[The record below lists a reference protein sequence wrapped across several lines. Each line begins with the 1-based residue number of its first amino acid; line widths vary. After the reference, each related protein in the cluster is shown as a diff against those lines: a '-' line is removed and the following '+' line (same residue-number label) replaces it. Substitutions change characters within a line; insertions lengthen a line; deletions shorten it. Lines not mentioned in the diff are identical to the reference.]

1 MLFKEH
7 NIVLLRTYLSR
18 GKTVGTMDNNTYF
31 HKFKKNISG
40 IELPL
45 RFTFPFCYE
54 PHPLAVTAAKEL
66 QCYIETQNEW
76 NHNFGLD
83 EKLNGLAIGKM
94 FGVLVVRNQDNE
106 LGYLAAV
113 SGKLAG
119 SNKHGYFVPPIF
131 DMLEENSFFL
141 NEEVHLNALNRK
153 IENLEKSEELAST
166 KRNLELLKGSWDK
179 SLDELKTKL
188 RVQKKE
194 RKETRT
200 RLRASLSDEAYEL
213 LMEDMRSQSL
223 KDKQELQR
231 FQYEMHLALETESSQ
246 LQQMLSIITALK
258 EERKTRSGNLQKQL
272 FEQYNFRNAKGESK
286 NVVEVFHDFDKSTPP
301 AGSGECAAPKL
312 LQYAYENKLT
322 PISLA
327 EFWWGCSPASEIRRH
342 QNYYPACRKKCEPIL
357 GYMLEGLAVDPNPMQ
372 QETTLDVELP
382 QIYEDEDIIVINKP
396 AEFLS
401 VPGIYV
407 KDSVY
412 NRILQRY
419 PDAGPIIIHRLD
431 MSTSGLLIVAKN
443 KESHKFIQDQFIQH
457 TIKKTYIAL
466 LDGIVEAESGLVDL
480 PLRVDLDD
488 RPRQVVCYIYGKPAQ
503 TKWERIAIENE
514 KTRVRFYPLTG
525 RTHQLRM
532 HAVHPNGLNTPIVG
546 DDLYGKK
553 ADRLHLH
560 AASITF
566 IHPSSKEEMTFE
578 IEADF

>member
-1 MLFKEH
+1 
-7 NIVLLRTYLSR
+7 
-18 GKTVGTMDNNTYF
+18 MDNNTYF
-31 HKFKKNISG
+31 HKFKQDISA
-40 IELPL
+40 IELPT

-66 QCYIETQNEW
+66 QYYIETQEDW
-76 NHNFGLD
+76 THNFGLD
-83 EKLNGLAIGKM
+83 SAMEGLAIGKM
-94 FGVLVVRNQDNE
+94 FGVLVVRNQHNE

-119 SNKHGYFVPPIF
+119 SNKHHYFVPPIF

-153 IENLEKSEELAST
+153 IERLENSEELADT
-166 KRNLELLKGSWDK
+166 QRNLDRLKNEWDK
-179 SLDELKTKL
+179 SLDELKSKL
-188 RVQKKE
+188 RIQKKE

-200 RLRASLSDEAYEL
+200 KLKVSLSDAEYEL

-223 KDKQELQR
+223 KDKQQLQR
-231 FQYEMHLALETESSQ
+231 FQYDMHLALETESNH
-246 LQQMLSIITALK
+246 LQQLLSTITALK

-272 FEQYNFRNAKGESK
+272 FEQYNFRNAKGQRK
-286 NVVEVFHDFDKSTPP
+286 NVVDIFHEFDTITPP

-312 LQYAYENKLT
+312 LQYAYENQLT
-322 PISLA
+322 PLALA

-342 QNYYPACRKKCEPIL
+342 KNYYPACRKKCEPIL
-357 GYMLEGLAVDPNPMQ
+357 GYMLQGLVVDPNPMQ
-372 QETTLDVELP
+372 QETTLDIALP
-382 QIYEDEDIIVINKP
+382 QIYEDEDIIIINKP

-419 PDAGPIIIHRLD
+419 PKAGPIIIHRLD
-431 MSTSGLLIVAKN
+431 MSTSGLLVVAKN
-443 KESHKFIQDQFIQH
+443 KEAHKFIQDQFIQH

-466 LDGIVEAESGLVDL
+466 LDGIIEAPSGLIDL

-488 RPRQVVCYIYGKPAQ
+488 RPRQMVCYTYGKPAQ
-503 TKWERIAIENE
+503 TKWEKIAIENNQ
-514 KTRVRFYPLTG
+514 TRIRFYPLTG

-553 ADRLHLH
+553 ANRLHLH

-566 IHPSSKEEMTFE
+566 IHPRFKKEMTFE
-578 IEADF
+578 IEPDF

>member
-1 MLFKEH
+1 
-7 NIVLLRTYLSR
+7 
-18 GKTVGTMDNNTYF
+18 MDNNTYF
-31 HKFKKNISG
+31 HKFKQDISA
-40 IELPL
+40 IELPT

-66 QCYIETQNEW
+66 QYYIETQEDW
-76 NHNFGLD
+76 THNFGLD
-83 EKLNGLAIGKM
+83 SAMEGLAIGKM
-94 FGVLVVRNQDNE
+94 FGVLVVRNQHNE

-119 SNKHGYFVPPIF
+119 SNKHRYFVPPIF

-153 IENLEKSEELAST
+153 IERLENSEELADT
-166 KRNLELLKGSWDK
+166 QRNLDRLKNEWDK
-179 SLDELKTKL
+179 SLDELKSKL
-188 RVQKKE
+188 RIQKKE

-200 RLRASLSDEAYEL
+200 KLKVSLSDAEYEL

-223 KDKQELQR
+223 KDKQQLQR
-231 FQYEMHLALETESSQ
+231 FQYDMHLALETESNH
-246 LQQMLSIITALK
+246 LQQLLSTITALK

-272 FEQYNFRNAKGESK
+272 FEQYNFRNAKGQRK
-286 NVVEVFHDFDKSTPP
+286 NVVDIFHEFDTITPP

-312 LQYAYENKLT
+312 LQYAYENQLT
-322 PISLA
+322 PLALA

-342 QNYYPACRKKCEPIL
+342 KNYYPACRKKCEPIL
-357 GYMLEGLAVDPNPMQ
+357 GYMLQGLVVDPNPMQ
-372 QETTLDVELP
+372 QETTLDIALP
-382 QIYEDEDIIVINKP
+382 QIYEDEDIIIINKP

-419 PDAGPIIIHRLD
+419 PKAGPIIIHRLD
-431 MSTSGLLIVAKN
+431 MSTSGLLVVAKN
-443 KESHKFIQDQFIQH
+443 KEAHKFIQDQFIQH
-457 TIKKTYIAL
+457 TIIKTYIAL
-466 LDGIVEAESGLVDL
+466 LDGIIEAPSGLIDL

-488 RPRQVVCYIYGKPAQ
+488 RPRQMVCSTYGKPAQ
-503 TKWERIAIENE
+503 TKWEKIAIENNQ
-514 KTRVRFYPLTG
+514 TRIRFYPLTG

-553 ADRLHLH
+553 ANRLHLH

-566 IHPSSKEEMTFE
+566 IHPRFKKEMTFE
-578 IEADF
+578 IEPDF

>member
-1 MLFKEH
+1 
-7 NIVLLRTYLSR
+7 
-18 GKTVGTMDNNTYF
+18 
-31 HKFKKNISG
+31 
-40 IELPL
+40 
-45 RFTFPFCYE
+45 
-54 PHPLAVTAAKEL
+54 
-66 QCYIETQNEW
+66 
-76 NHNFGLD
+76 
-83 EKLNGLAIGKM
+83 M
-94 FGVLVVRNQDNE
+94 FGVLVVRNQHNE

-119 SNKHGYFVPPIF
+119 SNKHRYFVPPIF

-153 IENLEKSEELAST
+153 IERLENSEELADT
-166 KRNLELLKGSWDK
+166 QRNLDRLKNEWDK
-179 SLDELKTKL
+179 SLDELKSKL
-188 RVQKKE
+188 RIQKKE

-200 RLRASLSDEAYEL
+200 KLKVSLSDAEYEL

-223 KDKQELQR
+223 KDKQQLQR
-231 FQYEMHLALETESSQ
+231 FQYDMHLALETESNH
-246 LQQMLSIITALK
+246 LQQLLSTITALK

-272 FEQYNFRNAKGESK
+272 FEQYNFRNAKGQRK
-286 NVVEVFHDFDKSTPP
+286 NVVDIFHEFDTITPP

-312 LQYAYENKLT
+312 LQYAYENQLT
-322 PISLA
+322 PLALA

-342 QNYYPACRKKCEPIL
+342 KNYYPACRKKCEPIL
-357 GYMLEGLAVDPNPMQ
+357 GYMLQGLVVDPNPMQ
-372 QETTLDVELP
+372 QETTLDIALP
-382 QIYEDEDIIVINKP
+382 QIYEDEDIIIINKP

-419 PDAGPIIIHRLD
+419 PKAGPIIIHRLD
-431 MSTSGLLIVAKN
+431 MSTSGLLVVAKN
-443 KESHKFIQDQFIQH
+443 KEAHKFIQDQFIQH

-466 LDGIVEAESGLVDL
+466 LDGIIEAPSGLIDL

-488 RPRQVVCYIYGKPAQ
+488 RPRQMVCYTYGKPAQ
-503 TKWERIAIENE
+503 TKWEKIAIENNQ
-514 KTRVRFYPLTG
+514 TRVRFYPLTG

-553 ADRLHLH
+553 ANRLHLH

-566 IHPSSKEEMTFE
+566 IHPRFKKEMTFE
-578 IEADF
+578 IEPDF

>member
-1 MLFKEH
+1 
-7 NIVLLRTYLSR
+7 
-18 GKTVGTMDNNTYF
+18 MDNNTYF
-31 HKFKKNISG
+31 HKFKQDISA
-40 IELPL
+40 IELPT

-66 QCYIETQNEW
+66 QYYIETQEDW
-76 NHNFGLD
+76 THNFGLD
-83 EKLNGLAIGKM
+83 SAMEGLAIGKM
-94 FGVLVVRNQDNE
+94 FGVLVVRNQHNE

-119 SNKHGYFVPPIF
+119 SNKHRYFVPPIF

-153 IENLEKSEELAST
+153 IERLENSEELADT
-166 KRNLELLKGSWDK
+166 QRNLDRLKNEWDK
-179 SLDELKTKL
+179 SLDELKSKL
-188 RVQKKE
+188 RIQKKE

-200 RLRASLSDEAYEL
+200 KLKVSLSDAEYEL

-223 KDKQELQR
+223 KDKQQLQR
-231 FQYEMHLALETESSQ
+231 FQYDMHLALETESNH
-246 LQQMLSIITALK
+246 LQQLLSTITALK

-272 FEQYNFRNAKGESK
+272 FEQYNFRNAKGQRK
-286 NVVEVFHDFDKSTPP
+286 NVVDIFHEFDTITPP

-312 LQYAYENKLT
+312 LQYAYENQLT
-322 PISLA
+322 PLALA

-342 QNYYPACRKKCEPIL
+342 KNYYPACRKKCEPIL
-357 GYMLEGLAVDPNPMQ
+357 GYMLQGLVVDPNPMQ
-372 QETTLDVELP
+372 QETTLDIALP
-382 QIYEDEDIIVINKP
+382 QIYEDEDIIIINKP

-419 PDAGPIIIHRLD
+419 PKAGPIIIHRLD
-431 MSTSGLLIVAKN
+431 MSTSGLLVVAKN
-443 KESHKFIQDQFIQH
+443 KEAHKFIQDQFIQH

-466 LDGIVEAESGLVDL
+466 LDGIIEAPSGLIVL

-488 RPRQVVCYIYGKPAQ
+488 RPRQMVCYTYGKPAQ
-503 TKWERIAIENE
+503 TKWEKIAIENNQ
-514 KTRVRFYPLTG
+514 TRVRFYPLTG

-553 ADRLHLH
+553 ANRLHLH

-566 IHPSSKEEMTFE
+566 IHPRFKKEMTFE
-578 IEADF
+578 IEPDF

>member
-1 MLFKEH
+1 
-7 NIVLLRTYLSR
+7 
-18 GKTVGTMDNNTYF
+18 MDNNTYF
-31 HKFKKNISG
+31 HQFKQDISA
-40 IELPL
+40 IELPK

-54 PHPLAVTAAKEL
+54 PHPLAVTAAQEL
-66 QCYIETQNEW
+66 QHYIETQSDW
-76 NHNFGLD
+76 THNFGLD
-83 EKLNGLAIGKM
+83 AAVEGLAIGKM
-94 FGVLVVRNQDNE
+94 FGVLVVKNQHNE

-119 SNKHGYFVPPIF
+119 SNKHRHFVPPIF

-153 IENLEKSEELAST
+153 IENLETSEELANAQ
-166 KRNLELLKGSWDK
+166 RNLGLLKNGWDK
-179 SLDELKTKL
+179 SLDELKSKL
-188 RVQKKE
+188 RIQKKE

-200 RLRASLSDEAYEL
+200 KLKVSLSDAEYEL

-223 KDKQELQR
+223 KDKQQLQR
-231 FQYEMHLALETESSQ
+231 FQYEMHLALETESNHLNQ
-246 LQQMLSIITALK
+246 LISTITALK
-258 EERKTRSGNLQKQL
+258 EERKMRSGNLQKQL
-272 FEQYNFRNAKGESK
+272 FEQYNFRNAKGQHK
-286 NVVEVFHDFDKSTPP
+286 NVVGIFDEFDRTTPP

-312 LQYAYENKLT
+312 LQYAYENQLT
-322 PISLA
+322 PLALA

-342 QNYYPACRKKCEPIL
+342 KNYYPACRKKCEPIL
-357 GYMLEGLAVDPNPMQ
+357 GYMLEGLVVDPNPMQ
-372 QETTLDVELP
+372 QETTLDIALP
-382 QIYEDEDIIVINKP
+382 QIYEDEDIIIINKP

-419 PDAGPIIIHRLD
+419 PNAGPIIIHRLD
-431 MSTSGLLIVAKN
+431 MSTSGLLVVAKN
-443 KESHKFIQDQFIQH
+443 KEAHKFIQDQFIQH

-466 LDGIVEAESGLVDL
+466 LDGIIEAASGLIDL

-488 RPRQVVCYIYGKPAQ
+488 RPRQMVCYTYGKPAQ
-503 TKWERIAIENE
+503 TKWEKIAIANNQ
-514 KTRVRFYPLTG
+514 TRVRFYPLTG

-546 DDLYGKK
+546 DDLYGRK
-553 ADRLHLH
+553 ANRLHLH

-566 IHPSSKEEMTFE
+566 IHPRSKQEMTFE
-578 IEADF
+578 IEPDF

>member
-1 MLFKEH
+1 
-7 NIVLLRTYLSR
+7 
-18 GKTVGTMDNNTYF
+18 MDNNTYF
-31 HKFKKNISG
+31 HQFKQDISA
-40 IELPL
+40 IELPT

-54 PHPLAVTAAKEL
+54 PHPLAVTAAQEL
-66 QCYIETQNEW
+66 QYYIETQDDW
-76 NHNFGLD
+76 THNFGLD
-83 EKLNGLAIGKM
+83 AAVERLAIGKM
-94 FGVLVVRNQDNE
+94 FGVLVVKNQHNE

-119 SNKHGYFVPPIF
+119 SNKHRHFVPPIF

-153 IENLEKSEELAST
+153 IENLETSEELANAQ
-166 KRNLELLKGSWDK
+166 RNLDLLKNGWDK
-179 SLDELKTKL
+179 SLDELKSKL
-188 RVQKKE
+188 RIQKKE

-200 RLRASLSDEAYEL
+200 KLKVSLSDAEYEL

-223 KDKQELQR
+223 KDKQQLQR
-231 FQYEMHLALETESSQ
+231 FQYEMHLALETESNHLHQ
-246 LQQMLSIITALK
+246 LLSTITALK
-258 EERKTRSGNLQKQL
+258 EERKMRSGNLQKQL
-272 FEQYNFRNAKGESK
+272 FEQYNFRNAKGQHK
-286 NVVEVFHDFDKSTPP
+286 NVVGIFDEFDRTTPP

-312 LQYAYENKLT
+312 LQYAYENQLT
-322 PISLA
+322 PLALA

-342 QNYYPACRKKCEPIL
+342 KNYYPACRKKCEPIL
-357 GYMLEGLAVDPNPMQ
+357 GYMLEGLVVDPNPMQ
-372 QETTLDVELP
+372 QETTLDIALP
-382 QIYEDEDIIVINKP
+382 QIYEDEDIIIINKP

-419 PDAGPIIIHRLD
+419 PKAGPIIIHRLD
-431 MSTSGLLIVAKN
+431 MSTSGLLVVAKN
-443 KESHKFIQDQFIQH
+443 KEAHKFIQDQFIQH

-466 LDGIVEAESGLVDL
+466 LDGIIEASSGLIDL

-488 RPRQVVCYIYGKPAQ
+488 RPRQMVCYTYGKPAQ
-503 TKWERIAIENE
+503 TKWEKIAIANNQ
-514 KTRVRFYPLTG
+514 TRVRFYPLTG

-546 DDLYGKK
+546 DDLYGRK
-553 ADRLHLH
+553 ANRLHLH

-566 IHPSSKEEMTFE
+566 IHPRSKQEMTFE
-578 IEADF
+578 IEPDF

>member
-1 MLFKEH
+1 
-7 NIVLLRTYLSR
+7 
-18 GKTVGTMDNNTYF
+18 MDNNTYF
-31 HKFKKNISG
+31 HQFKQDISA
-40 IELPL
+40 IELPT

-54 PHPLAVTAAKEL
+54 PHPLAVTAAQEL
-66 QCYIETQNEW
+66 QYYIETQDDW
-76 NHNFGLD
+76 THNFGL
-83 EKLNGLAIGKM
+83 EAAVEGLAIGKM
-94 FGVLVVRNQDNE
+94 FGVLVVKNQHNE

-119 SNKHGYFVPPIF
+119 SNKHRHFVPPIF

-153 IENLEKSEELAST
+153 IENLETGEELANAQ
-166 KRNLELLKGSWDK
+166 RNLDLLKNGWDK
-179 SLDELKTKL
+179 SLDELKSKL
-188 RVQKKE
+188 RIQKKE

-200 RLRASLSDEAYEL
+200 KLKVSLSDAEYVL

-223 KDKQELQR
+223 KDKQQLQR
-231 FQYEMHLALETESSQ
+231 FQYEMHLALETESNHLHQ
-246 LQQMLSIITALK
+246 LLSTITALK
-258 EERKTRSGNLQKQL
+258 EERKMRSGNLQKQL
-272 FEQYNFRNAKGESK
+272 FEQYNFRNAKGQHK
-286 NVVEVFHDFDKSTPP
+286 NVVNIFQEFDRTTPP

-312 LQYAYENKLT
+312 LQYAYENQLT
-322 PISLA
+322 PIALA

-342 QNYYPACRKKCEPIL
+342 KNYYPACRKKCEPIL
-357 GYMLEGLAVDPNPMQ
+357 GYMLEGLVVDPNPMQ
-372 QETTLDVELP
+372 QETTLDLALP
-382 QIYEDEDIIVINKP
+382 QLYEDEDIIIINKP

-419 PDAGPIIIHRLD
+419 PNAGPIIIHRLD
-431 MSTSGLLIVAKN
+431 MSTSGLLVVAKN
-443 KESHKFIQDQFIQH
+443 KAAHKFIQDQFIQH

-466 LDGIVEAESGLVDL
+466 LDGIIEAPSGLIDL

-488 RPRQVVCYIYGKPAQ
+488 RPRQMVCYTYGKPAQ
-503 TKWERIAIENE
+503 TKWEKIAITNNQ
-514 KTRVRFYPLTG
+514 TRVRFYPLTG

-546 DDLYGKK
+546 DDLYGRK
-553 ADRLHLH
+553 ANRLHLH

-566 IHPSSKEEMTFE
+566 IHPRSKQEMTFE
-578 IEADF
+578 IEPDF

>member
-1 MLFKEH
+1 
-7 NIVLLRTYLSR
+7 
-18 GKTVGTMDNNTYF
+18 MDNNTYF
-31 HKFKKNISG
+31 HQFKQDISA
-40 IELPL
+40 IELPI

-54 PHPLAVTAAKEL
+54 PHPLAVTAAQEL
-66 QCYIETQNEW
+66 QHYIETQDDW
-76 NHNFGLD
+76 THNFGLD
-83 EKLNGLAIGKM
+83 AAVEGLAIGKM
-94 FGVLVVRNQDNE
+94 FGVLVVRNQHNE

-119 SNKHGYFVPPIF
+119 SNKHRHFVPPIF

-153 IENLEKSEELAST
+153 IENLETSEELANAQ
-166 KRNLELLKGSWDK
+166 RNLGLLKNGWDK
-179 SLDELKTKL
+179 SLDELKSKL
-188 RVQKKE
+188 RIQKKE

-200 RLRASLSDEAYEL
+200 KLKVSLSDAEYEL

-223 KDKQELQR
+223 KDKQQLQR
-231 FQYEMHLALETESSQ
+231 FQYEMHLALETESDHLHQ
-246 LQQMLSIITALK
+246 LLSTITALK
-258 EERKTRSGNLQKQL
+258 EERKMRSGNLQKQL
-272 FEQYNFRNAKGESK
+272 FEQYNFRNAKGQHK
-286 NVVEVFHDFDKSTPP
+286 NVVGIFDEFDRTTPP

-312 LQYAYENKLT
+312 LQYAYENQLT
-322 PISLA
+322 PLALA

-342 QNYYPACRKKCEPIL
+342 KNYYPACRKKCEPIL
-357 GYMLEGLAVDPNPMQ
+357 GYMLEGLVVDPNPMQ
-372 QETTLDVELP
+372 QETTLDIALP
-382 QIYEDEDIIVINKP
+382 QIYEDEDIIIINKP

-419 PDAGPIIIHRLD
+419 PNAGPIIIHRLD
-431 MSTSGLLIVAKN
+431 MSTSGLLVVAKN
-443 KESHKFIQDQFIQH
+443 KEAHKFIQDQFIQH

-466 LDGIVEAESGLVDL
+466 LDGIIEAASGLIDL

-488 RPRQVVCYIYGKPAQ
+488 RPRQMVCYTYGKPAQ
-503 TKWERIAIENE
+503 TKWEKIAIANNQ
-514 KTRVRFYPLTG
+514 TRVRFYPLTG

-546 DDLYGKK
+546 DDLYGRK
-553 ADRLHLH
+553 ANRLHLH

-566 IHPSSKEEMTFE
+566 IHPRSKQEMTFE
-578 IEADF
+578 IEPDF

>member
-1 MLFKEH
+1 
-7 NIVLLRTYLSR
+7 
-18 GKTVGTMDNNTYF
+18 MDNNTYF
-31 HKFKKNISG
+31 HKFKQDISA
-40 IELPL
+40 IELPT

-66 QCYIETQNEW
+66 QYYIETQEDW
-76 NHNFGLD
+76 THNFGLD
-83 EKLNGLAIGKM
+83 SAMEGLAIGKM
-94 FGVLVVRNQDNE
+94 FGVLVVRNQHNE

-119 SNKHGYFVPPIF
+119 SNKHRYFVPPIF

-153 IENLEKSEELAST
+153 IERLENSEELADT
-166 KRNLELLKGSWDK
+166 QRNLDRLKNEWDK
-179 SLDELKTKL
+179 SLDELKSKL
-188 RVQKKE
+188 RTQKKE

-200 RLRASLSDEAYEL
+200 KLKVSLSDAEYEL

-223 KDKQELQR
+223 KDKQQLQR
-231 FQYEMHLALETESSQ
+231 FQYDMHLALETESNH
-246 LQQMLSIITALK
+246 LQQLLSTITALK

-272 FEQYNFRNAKGESK
+272 FEQYNFRNAKGQRK
-286 NVVEVFHDFDKSTPP
+286 NVVDIFHEFDTITPP

-312 LQYAYENKLT
+312 LQYAYENQLT
-322 PISLA
+322 PLALA

-342 QNYYPACRKKCEPIL
+342 KNYYPACRKKCEPIL
-357 GYMLEGLAVDPNPMQ
+357 GYMLQGLVVDPNPMQ
-372 QETTLDVELP
+372 QETTLDIALP
-382 QIYEDEDIIVINKP
+382 QIYEDEDIIIINKP

-419 PDAGPIIIHRLD
+419 PKAGPIIIHRLD
-431 MSTSGLLIVAKN
+431 MSTSGLLVVAKN
-443 KESHKFIQDQFIQH
+443 KEAHKFIQDQFIQH

-466 LDGIVEAESGLVDL
+466 LDGIIEAPSGLIDL

-488 RPRQVVCYIYGKPAQ
+488 RPRQMVCYTYGKPAQ
-503 TKWERIAIENE
+503 TKWEKIAIENNQ
-514 KTRVRFYPLTG
+514 TRIRFYPLTG

-553 ADRLHLH
+553 ANRLHLH

-566 IHPSSKEEMTFE
+566 IHPRFKKEMTFE
-578 IEADF
+578 IEPDF

>member
-1 MLFKEH
+1 
-7 NIVLLRTYLSR
+7 
-18 GKTVGTMDNNTYF
+18 MDNNTYF
-31 HKFKKNISG
+31 HKFKQDISA
-40 IELPL
+40 IELPT

-66 QCYIETQNEW
+66 QYYIETQEDW
-76 NHNFGLD
+76 THNFGLD
-83 EKLNGLAIGKM
+83 SAMEGLAIGKM
-94 FGVLVVRNQDNE
+94 FGVLVVRNQHNE

-119 SNKHGYFVPPIF
+119 SNKHRYFVPPIF

-153 IENLEKSEELAST
+153 IERLENSEELADT
-166 KRNLELLKGSWDK
+166 QRNLDRLKNEWDK
-179 SLDELKTKL
+179 SLDELKSKL
-188 RVQKKE
+188 RTQKKE

-200 RLRASLSDEAYEL
+200 KLKVSLSDAEYEL

-223 KDKQELQR
+223 KDKQQLQR
-231 FQYEMHLALETESSQ
+231 FQYDMHLALETESNH
-246 LQQMLSIITALK
+246 LQQLLSTITALK

-272 FEQYNFRNAKGESK
+272 FEQYNFRNAKGQRK
-286 NVVEVFHDFDKSTPP
+286 NVVDIFHEFDTITPP

-312 LQYAYENKLT
+312 LQYAYENQLT
-322 PISLA
+322 PLALA

-342 QNYYPACRKKCEPIL
+342 KNYYPACRKKCEPIL
-357 GYMLEGLAVDPNPMQ
+357 GYMLQGLVVDPNPMQ
-372 QETTLDVELP
+372 QETTLDIALP
-382 QIYEDEDIIVINKP
+382 QIYEDEDIIIINKP

-419 PDAGPIIIHRLD
+419 PKAGPIIIHRLD
-431 MSTSGLLIVAKN
+431 MSTSGLLVVAKN
-443 KESHKFIQDQFIQH
+443 KEAHKFIQDQFIQH

-466 LDGIVEAESGLVDL
+466 LDGIIEAPSGLIDL

-488 RPRQVVCYIYGKPAQ
+488 RPRQMVCYTYGKPAQ
-503 TKWERIAIENE
+503 TKWEKIAIENNQ
-514 KTRVRFYPLTG
+514 TRVRFYPLTG

-553 ADRLHLH
+553 ANRLHLH

-566 IHPSSKEEMTFE
+566 IHPRFKKEMTFE
-578 IEADF
+578 IEPDF

>member
-1 MLFKEH
+1 
-7 NIVLLRTYLSR
+7 
-18 GKTVGTMDNNTYF
+18 MDNTTYF
-31 HKFKKNISG
+31 HKFKQDISA
-40 IELPL
+40 IELPT

-66 QCYIETQNEW
+66 QYYIETQEDW
-76 NHNFGLD
+76 THNFGLD
-83 EKLNGLAIGKM
+83 SAVEGLAIGKM
-94 FGVLVVRNQDNE
+94 FGVLVVRNHHNE

-119 SNKHGYFVPPIF
+119 SNKHRYFVPPIF

-153 IENLEKSEELAST
+153 IETLENSEELANT
-166 KRNLELLKGSWDK
+166 QRNLGRLKNEWDK
-179 SLDELKTKL
+179 SLDELKSKL
-188 RVQKKE
+188 RIQKRE

-200 RLRASLSDEAYEL
+200 KLKVSLSDAEYEL

-223 KDKQELQR
+223 KDKQQLQR
-231 FQYEMHLALETESSQ
+231 FQYDMHLALETESNH
-246 LQQMLSIITALK
+246 LQQLLSTITALK
-258 EERKTRSGNLQKQL
+258 EERKMRSGNLQKQL
-272 FEQYNFRNAKGESK
+272 FEQYNFRNAKGQQK
-286 NVVEVFHDFDKSTPP
+286 NVVDIFHEFDNITPP

-312 LQYAYENKLT
+312 LQYAYENQLT
-322 PISLA
+322 PLALA

-342 QNYYPACRKKCEPIL
+342 KNYYPACRKKCEPIL
-357 GYMLEGLAVDPNPMQ
+357 GYMLQGLVVDPNPMQ
-372 QETTLDVELP
+372 QETTLDIALP
-382 QIYEDEDIIVINKP
+382 QIYEDEDIIIINKP

-419 PDAGPIIIHRLD
+419 PKAGPIIIHRLD
-431 MSTSGLLIVAKN
+431 MSTSGLLVVAKN
-443 KESHKFIQDQFIQH
+443 KEAHKFMQDQFIQH

-466 LDGIVEAESGLVDL
+466 LDGIIEAPSGLIDL

-488 RPRQVVCYIYGKPAQ
+488 RPRQMVCYTYGKPAQ
-503 TKWERIAIENE
+503 TKWEKIAIENNQ
-514 KTRVRFYPLTG
+514 TRVRFYPLTG

-553 ADRLHLH
+553 ANRLHLH

-566 IHPSSKEEMTFE
+566 IHPRFKQEMTFE
-578 IEADF
+578 IEPDF

>member
-1 MLFKEH
+1 
-7 NIVLLRTYLSR
+7 
-18 GKTVGTMDNNTYF
+18 MDNNTYF
-31 HKFKKNISG
+31 HQFKQDISA
-40 IELPL
+40 IELPT

-54 PHPLAVTAAKEL
+54 PHPLAVTAAQEL
-66 QCYIETQNEW
+66 QYYIETQDDW
-76 NHNFGLD
+76 THNFGL
-83 EKLNGLAIGKM
+83 EAAVEGLAIGKM
-94 FGVLVVRNQDNE
+94 FGVLVVKNQHNE

-119 SNKHGYFVPPIF
+119 SNKHRHFVPPIF

-153 IENLEKSEELAST
+153 IENLETSEELANAQ
-166 KRNLELLKGSWDK
+166 RNLGLLKNGWDK
-179 SLDELKTKL
+179 SLDELKSKL
-188 RVQKKE
+188 RIQKKE

-200 RLRASLSDEAYEL
+200 KLKVSLSDAEYEL

-223 KDKQELQR
+223 KDKQQLQR
-231 FQYEMHLALETESSQ
+231 FQYEMHLALETESNHLHQ
-246 LQQMLSIITALK
+246 LLSTITALK
-258 EERKTRSGNLQKQL
+258 EERKMRSGNLQKQL
-272 FEQYNFRNAKGESK
+272 FEQYNFRNAKGQHK
-286 NVVEVFHDFDKSTPP
+286 NVVNIFQEFDRTTPP

-312 LQYAYENKLT
+312 LQYAYENQLT
-322 PISLA
+322 PIALA

-342 QNYYPACRKKCEPIL
+342 KNYYPACRKKCEPIL
-357 GYMLEGLAVDPNPMQ
+357 GYMLEGLVVDPNPMQ
-372 QETTLDVELP
+372 QETTLDIALP
-382 QIYEDEDIIVINKP
+382 QIYEDEDIIIINKP

-419 PDAGPIIIHRLD
+419 PNAGPIIIHRLD
-431 MSTSGLLIVAKN
+431 MSTSGLLVVAKN
-443 KESHKFIQDQFIQH
+443 KEAHKFIQDQFIQH

-466 LDGIVEAESGLVDL
+466 LDGIIEAASGLIDL

-488 RPRQVVCYIYGKPAQ
+488 RPRQMVCYTYGKPAQ
-503 TKWERIAIENE
+503 TKWEKIAIANNQ
-514 KTRVRFYPLTG
+514 TRVRFYPLTG

-546 DDLYGKK
+546 DDLYGRK
-553 ADRLHLH
+553 ANRLHLH

-566 IHPSSKEEMTFE
+566 IHPRSKQEMTFE
-578 IEADF
+578 IEPDF

>member
-1 MLFKEH
+1 
-7 NIVLLRTYLSR
+7 
-18 GKTVGTMDNNTYF
+18 MDNNTYF
-31 HKFKKNISG
+31 HQFKQDISA
-40 IELPL
+40 IELPT

-54 PHPLAVTAAKEL
+54 PHPLAVTAAQEL
-66 QCYIETQNEW
+66 QYYIETQDDW
-76 NHNFGLD
+76 THNFGL
-83 EKLNGLAIGKM
+83 EAAVEGLAIGKM
-94 FGVLVVRNQDNE
+94 FGVLVVKNQHNE

-119 SNKHGYFVPPIF
+119 SNKHRHFVPPIF

-153 IENLEKSEELAST
+153 IENLETGEELANAQ
-166 KRNLELLKGSWDK
+166 RNLDLLKNGWDK
-179 SLDELKTKL
+179 SLDELKSKL
-188 RVQKKE
+188 RIQKKE

-200 RLRASLSDEAYEL
+200 KLKVSLSDAEYEL

-223 KDKQELQR
+223 KDKQQLQR
-231 FQYEMHLALETESSQ
+231 FQYEMHLALETESNHLHQ
-246 LQQMLSIITALK
+246 LLSTITALK
-258 EERKTRSGNLQKQL
+258 EERKMRSGNLQKQL
-272 FEQYNFRNAKGESK
+272 FEQYNFRNAKGQHK
-286 NVVEVFHDFDKSTPP
+286 NVVNIFQEFDRTTPP

-312 LQYAYENKLT
+312 LQYAYENQLT
-322 PISLA
+322 PIALA

-342 QNYYPACRKKCEPIL
+342 KNYYPACRKKCEPIL
-357 GYMLEGLAVDPNPMQ
+357 GYMLEGLVVDPNPMQ
-372 QETTLDVELP
+372 QETTLDLALP
-382 QIYEDEDIIVINKP
+382 QLYEDEDIIVINKP

-419 PDAGPIIIHRLD
+419 PNAGPIIIHRLD
-431 MSTSGLLIVAKN
+431 MSTSGLLVVAKN
-443 KESHKFIQDQFIQH
+443 KEAHKFIQDQFIQH

-466 LDGIVEAESGLVDL
+466 LDGIIEAPSGLIDL

-488 RPRQVVCYIYGKPAQ
+488 RPRQMVCYTYGKPAQ
-503 TKWERIAIENE
+503 TKWEKIAITNNQ
-514 KTRVRFYPLTG
+514 TRVRFYPLTG

-546 DDLYGKK
+546 DDLYGRK
-553 ADRLHLH
+553 ANRLHLH

-566 IHPSSKEEMTFE
+566 IHPRSKQEMTFE
-578 IEADF
+578 IEPDF

>member
-1 MLFKEH
+1 
-7 NIVLLRTYLSR
+7 
-18 GKTVGTMDNNTYF
+18 MDNNTYF
-31 HKFKKNISG
+31 HQFKQDISA
-40 IELPL
+40 IELPK

-54 PHPLAVTAAKEL
+54 PHPLAVTAAQEL
-66 QCYIETQNEW
+66 QHYIETQDDW
-76 NHNFGLD
+76 THNFGLD
-83 EKLNGLAIGKM
+83 DAVEGLAIGKM
-94 FGVLVVRNQDNE
+94 FGVLVVKNQHNE

-119 SNKHGYFVPPIF
+119 SNKHRHFVPPIF

-153 IENLEKSEELAST
+153 IENLETSEELANAQ
-166 KRNLELLKGSWDK
+166 RNLGLLKNGWDK
-179 SLDELKTKL
+179 SLDELKSKL
-188 RVQKKE
+188 RIQKKE

-200 RLRASLSDEAYEL
+200 KLKVSLSDAEYEL

-223 KDKQELQR
+223 KDKQQLQR
-231 FQYEMHLALETESSQ
+231 FQYEMHLALETESNHLNQ
-246 LQQMLSIITALK
+246 LLSTITALK
-258 EERKTRSGNLQKQL
+258 EERKMRSGNLQKQL
-272 FEQYNFRNAKGESK
+272 FEQYNFRNAKGQHK
-286 NVVEVFHDFDKSTPP
+286 NVVGIFDEFDRTTPP

-312 LQYAYENKLT
+312 LQYAYENQLT
-322 PISLA
+322 PLALA

-342 QNYYPACRKKCEPIL
+342 KNYYPACRKKCEPIL
-357 GYMLEGLAVDPNPMQ
+357 GYMLEGLVVDPNPMQ
-372 QETTLDVELP
+372 QETTLDIALP
-382 QIYEDEDIIVINKP
+382 QIYEDEDIIIINKP

-419 PDAGPIIIHRLD
+419 PNAGPIIIHRLD
-431 MSTSGLLIVAKN
+431 MSTSGLLVVAKN
-443 KESHKFIQDQFIQH
+443 KEAHKFIQDQFIQH

-466 LDGIVEAESGLVDL
+466 LDGIIEAASGLIDL

-488 RPRQVVCYIYGKPAQ
+488 RPRQMVCYTYGKPAQ
-503 TKWERIAIENE
+503 TKWEKIAIANNQ
-514 KTRVRFYPLTG
+514 TRVRFYPLTG

-546 DDLYGKK
+546 DDLYGRK
-553 ADRLHLH
+553 ANRLHLH

-566 IHPSSKEEMTFE
+566 IHPRSKQEMTFE
-578 IEADF
+578 IEPDF

>member
-1 MLFKEH
+1 
-7 NIVLLRTYLSR
+7 
-18 GKTVGTMDNNTYF
+18 MDNNTYF
-31 HKFKKNISG
+31 HKFKQDISA
-40 IELPL
+40 IELPT

-66 QCYIETQNEW
+66 QYYIETQEDW
-76 NHNFGLD
+76 THNFGLD
-83 EKLNGLAIGKM
+83 SAMEGLAIGKM
-94 FGVLVVRNQDNE
+94 FGVLVVRNQHNE

-119 SNKHGYFVPPIF
+119 SNKHRYFVPPIF

-153 IENLEKSEELAST
+153 IERLENSEELADT
-166 KRNLELLKGSWDK
+166 QRNLDRLKNEWDK
-179 SLDELKTKL
+179 SLDELKSKL
-188 RVQKKE
+188 RTQKKE

-200 RLRASLSDEAYEL
+200 KLKVSLSDAEYEL
-213 LMEDMRSQSL
+213 LMEDMWSQSL
-223 KDKQELQR
+223 KDKQQLQR
-231 FQYEMHLALETESSQ
+231 FQYDMHLALETESNH
-246 LQQMLSIITALK
+246 LQQLLSTITALK

-272 FEQYNFRNAKGESK
+272 FEQYNFRNAKGQRK
-286 NVVEVFHDFDKSTPP
+286 NVVDIFHEFDTITPP

-312 LQYAYENKLT
+312 LQYAYENQLT
-322 PISLA
+322 PLALA

-342 QNYYPACRKKCEPIL
+342 KNYYPACRKKCEPIL
-357 GYMLEGLAVDPNPMQ
+357 GYMLQGLVVDPNPMQ
-372 QETTLDVELP
+372 QETTLDIALP
-382 QIYEDEDIIVINKP
+382 QIYEDEDIIIINKP

-419 PDAGPIIIHRLD
+419 PKAGPIIIHRLD
-431 MSTSGLLIVAKN
+431 MSTSGLLVVAKN
-443 KESHKFIQDQFIQH
+443 KEAHKFIQDQFIQH

-466 LDGIVEAESGLVDL
+466 LDGIIEAPSGLIDL

-488 RPRQVVCYIYGKPAQ
+488 RPRQMVCYTYGKPAQ
-503 TKWERIAIENE
+503 TKWVKIAIENNQ
-514 KTRVRFYPLTG
+514 TRVRFYPLTG

-553 ADRLHLH
+553 ANRLHLH

-566 IHPSSKEEMTFE
+566 IHPRFKKEMTFE
-578 IEADF
+578 IEPDF

>member
-1 MLFKEH
+1 
-7 NIVLLRTYLSR
+7 
-18 GKTVGTMDNNTYF
+18 MDNNTYF
-31 HKFKKNISG
+31 HQFKQDISA
-40 IELPL
+40 IELPK

-54 PHPLAVTAAKEL
+54 PHPLAVTAAQEL
-66 QCYIETQNEW
+66 QHYIETQDDW
-76 NHNFGLD
+76 THNFGLD
-83 EKLNGLAIGKM
+83 DAVEGLAIGKM
-94 FGVLVVRNQDNE
+94 FGVLVVKNQHNE

-119 SNKHGYFVPPIF
+119 SNKHRHFVPPIF

-153 IENLEKSEELAST
+153 IENLETSEELANAQ
-166 KRNLELLKGSWDK
+166 RNLGLLKNGWDK
-179 SLDELKTKL
+179 SLDELKSKL
-188 RVQKKE
+188 RIQKKE

-200 RLRASLSDEAYEL
+200 KLKVSLSDAEYEL

-223 KDKQELQR
+223 KDKQQLQR
-231 FQYEMHLALETESSQ
+231 FQYEMHLALETESNHLHQ
-246 LQQMLSIITALK
+246 LLSTITALK
-258 EERKTRSGNLQKQL
+258 EERKMRSGNLQKQL
-272 FEQYNFRNAKGESK
+272 FEQYNFRNAKGQHK
-286 NVVEVFHDFDKSTPP
+286 NVVNIFQEFDRTTPP

-312 LQYAYENKLT
+312 LQYAYENQLT
-322 PISLA
+322 PIALA

-342 QNYYPACRKKCEPIL
+342 KNYYPACRKKCEPIL
-357 GYMLEGLAVDPNPMQ
+357 GYMLEGLVVDPNPMQ
-372 QETTLDVELP
+372 QETTLDLALP
-382 QIYEDEDIIVINKP
+382 QLYEDEDIIIINKP

-419 PDAGPIIIHRLD
+419 PNAGPIIIHRLD
-431 MSTSGLLIVAKN
+431 MSTSGLLVVAKN
-443 KESHKFIQDQFIQH
+443 KEAHKFIQDQFIQH

-466 LDGIVEAESGLVDL
+466 LDGIIEAASGLIDL

-488 RPRQVVCYIYGKPAQ
+488 RPRQMVCYTYGKPAQ
-503 TKWERIAIENE
+503 TKWEKIAIANNQ
-514 KTRVRFYPLTG
+514 TRVRFYPLTG

-546 DDLYGKK
+546 DDLYGRK
-553 ADRLHLH
+553 ANRLHLH

-566 IHPSSKEEMTFE
+566 IHPRSKQEMTFE
-578 IEADF
+578 IEPDF

>member
-1 MLFKEH
+1 
-7 NIVLLRTYLSR
+7 
-18 GKTVGTMDNNTYF
+18 MDNNTYF
-31 HKFKKNISG
+31 HKFKQDISA
-40 IELPL
+40 IELPT

-66 QCYIETQNEW
+66 QYYIETQEDW
-76 NHNFGLD
+76 THNFGLD
-83 EKLNGLAIGKM
+83 SAMEGLAIGKM
-94 FGVLVVRNQDNE
+94 FGVLVVRNQHNE

-119 SNKHGYFVPPIF
+119 SNKHRYFVPPIF

-153 IENLEKSEELAST
+153 IERLENSEELADT
-166 KRNLELLKGSWDK
+166 QRNLDRLKNEWDK
-179 SLDELKTKL
+179 SLDELKSKL
-188 RVQKKE
+188 RIQKKE

-200 RLRASLSDEAYEL
+200 KLKVSLSDAEYEL

-223 KDKQELQR
+223 KDKQQLQR
-231 FQYEMHLALETESSQ
+231 FQYDMHLALETESNH
-246 LQQMLSIITALK
+246 LQQLLSTITALK

-272 FEQYNFRNAKGESK
+272 FEQYNFRNAKGQRK
-286 NVVEVFHDFDKSTPP
+286 NVVDIFHEFDTITPP

-312 LQYAYENKLT
+312 LQYAYENQLT
-322 PISLA
+322 PLALA

-342 QNYYPACRKKCEPIL
+342 KNYYPACRKKCEPIL
-357 GYMLEGLAVDPNPMQ
+357 GYMLQGLVVDPNPMQ
-372 QETTLDVELP
+372 QETTLDIALP
-382 QIYEDEDIIVINKP
+382 QIYEDEDIIIINKP

-419 PDAGPIIIHRLD
+419 PKAGPIIIHRLD
-431 MSTSGLLIVAKN
+431 MSTSGLLVVAKN
-443 KESHKFIQDQFIQH
+443 KEAHKFIQDQFIQH

-466 LDGIVEAESGLVDL
+466 LDGIIEAPSGLIDL

-488 RPRQVVCYIYGKPAQ
+488 RPRQMVCYTYGKPAQ
-503 TKWERIAIENE
+503 TKWEKIAIENNQ
-514 KTRVRFYPLTG
+514 TRIRFYPLTG

-553 ADRLHLH
+553 ANRLHLH

-566 IHPSSKEEMTFE
+566 IHPRFKKEMTFE
-578 IEADF
+578 IEPDF

>member
-1 MLFKEH
+1 
-7 NIVLLRTYLSR
+7 
-18 GKTVGTMDNNTYF
+18 MDNNTYF
-31 HKFKKNISG
+31 HKFKQDISA
-40 IELPL
+40 IELPT

-66 QCYIETQNEW
+66 QYYIETQEDW
-76 NHNFGLD
+76 THNFGLD
-83 EKLNGLAIGKM
+83 SAMEGLAIGKM
-94 FGVLVVRNQDNE
+94 FGVLVVRNQHNE

-119 SNKHGYFVPPIF
+119 SNKHRYFVPPIF

-153 IENLEKSEELAST
+153 IERLENSEELADT
-166 KRNLELLKGSWDK
+166 QRNLDRLKNEWDK
-179 SLDELKTKL
+179 SLDELKSKL
-188 RVQKKE
+188 RIQKKE

-200 RLRASLSDEAYEL
+200 KLKVSLSDAEYEL

-223 KDKQELQR
+223 KDKQQLQR
-231 FQYEMHLALETESSQ
+231 FQYDMHLALETESNH
-246 LQQMLSIITALK
+246 LQQLLSTITALK

-272 FEQYNFRNAKGESK
+272 FEQYNFRNAKGQRK
-286 NVVEVFHDFDKSTPP
+286 NVVDIFHEFDTITPP

-312 LQYAYENKLT
+312 LQYAYENQLT
-322 PISLA
+322 PLALA

-342 QNYYPACRKKCEPIL
+342 KNYYPACRKKCEPIL
-357 GYMLEGLAVDPNPMQ
+357 GYMLQGLVVDPNPMQ
-372 QETTLDVELP
+372 QETTLDIALP
-382 QIYEDEDIIVINKP
+382 QIYEDEDIIIINKP

-419 PDAGPIIIHRLD
+419 PKAGPIIIHRLD
-431 MSTSGLLIVAKN
+431 MSTSGLLVVAKN
-443 KESHKFIQDQFIQH
+443 KEAHKFIQDQFIQH

-466 LDGIVEAESGLVDL
+466 LDGIIEAPSGLIDL

-488 RPRQVVCYIYGKPAQ
+488 RPRQMVCYTYGKTAQ
-503 TKWERIAIENE
+503 TKWEKIAIENNQ
-514 KTRVRFYPLTG
+514 TRVRFYPLTG

-553 ADRLHLH
+553 ANRLHLH

-566 IHPSSKEEMTFE
+566 IHPRSKKEMTFE
-578 IEADF
+578 IEPDF

>member
-1 MLFKEH
+1 
-7 NIVLLRTYLSR
+7 
-18 GKTVGTMDNNTYF
+18 MDNNTYF
-31 HKFKKNISG
+31 HKFKQDISA
-40 IELPL
+40 IELPT

-66 QCYIETQNEW
+66 QYYIETQEDW
-76 NHNFGLD
+76 THNFGLD
-83 EKLNGLAIGKM
+83 SAMEGLAIGKM
-94 FGVLVVRNQDNE
+94 FGVLVVRNQHNE

-119 SNKHGYFVPPIF
+119 SNKHRYFVPPIF

-153 IENLEKSEELAST
+153 IERLENSEELADT
-166 KRNLELLKGSWDK
+166 QRNLGRLKNKWDK
-179 SLDELKTKL
+179 SLDEIKSKL
-188 RVQKKE
+188 RIQKKE

-200 RLRASLSDEAYEL
+200 KLKVSLSDAEYEL

-223 KDKQELQR
+223 KDKQQLQR
-231 FQYEMHLALETESSQ
+231 FQYDMHLALETESNH
-246 LQQMLSIITALK
+246 LQQLLSTITALK

-272 FEQYNFRNAKGESK
+272 FEQYNFRNAKGQRK
-286 NVVEVFHDFDKSTPP
+286 NVVDIFHEFDTITPP

-312 LQYAYENKLT
+312 LQYAYENQLT
-322 PISLA
+322 PLALA

-342 QNYYPACRKKCEPIL
+342 KNYYPACRKKCEPIL
-357 GYMLEGLAVDPNPMQ
+357 GYMLQGLVVDPNPMQ
-372 QETTLDVELP
+372 QETTLDIALP
-382 QIYEDEDIIVINKP
+382 QIYEDEDIIIINKP

-419 PDAGPIIIHRLD
+419 PKAGPIIIHRLD
-431 MSTSGLLIVAKN
+431 MSTSGLLVVAKN
-443 KESHKFIQDQFIQH
+443 KEAHKFIQDQFIQH

-466 LDGIVEAESGLVDL
+466 LDGIIEAPSGLIDL

-488 RPRQVVCYIYGKPAQ
+488 RPRQMVCYTYGKPAQ
-503 TKWERIAIENE
+503 TKWVKIAIENNQ
-514 KTRVRFYPLTG
+514 TRVRFYPLTG

-553 ADRLHLH
+553 ANRLHLH

-566 IHPSSKEEMTFE
+566 IHPRFKKEMTFE
-578 IEADF
+578 IEPDF

>member
-1 MLFKEH
+1 
-7 NIVLLRTYLSR
+7 
-18 GKTVGTMDNNTYF
+18 MDNNTYF
-31 HKFKKNISG
+31 HQFKQDISA
-40 IELPL
+40 IELPI

-54 PHPLAVTAAKEL
+54 PHPLAVTAAQEL
-66 QCYIETQNEW
+66 QYYIETQSDW
-76 NHNFGLD
+76 THNFGLD
-83 EKLNGLAIGKM
+83 AAVEGLAIGKM
-94 FGVLVVRNQDNE
+94 FGVLVVGNQHNE

-119 SNKHGYFVPPIF
+119 SNKHRHFVPPIF

-153 IENLEKSEELAST
+153 IENLETSEELANAQ
-166 KRNLELLKGSWDK
+166 RNLGLLKNGWDK
-179 SLDELKTKL
+179 SLDELKSKL
-188 RVQKKE
+188 RIQKKE

-200 RLRASLSDEAYEL
+200 KLKVTLSDAEYEL

-223 KDKQELQR
+223 KDKQQLQR
-231 FQYEMHLALETESSQ
+231 FQYEMHLALETESNHLHQ
-246 LQQMLSIITALK
+246 LLSTITALK
-258 EERKTRSGNLQKQL
+258 EERKMRSGNLQKQL
-272 FEQYNFRNAKGESK
+272 FEQYNFRNAKGQHK
-286 NVVEVFHDFDKSTPP
+286 NVVGIFDEFDRTTPP

-312 LQYAYENKLT
+312 LQYAYENQLT
-322 PISLA
+322 PLALA

-342 QNYYPACRKKCEPIL
+342 KNYYPACRKKCEPIL
-357 GYMLEGLAVDPNPMQ
+357 GYMLEGLVVDPNPMQ
-372 QETTLDVELP
+372 QETTLDIALP
-382 QIYEDEDIIVINKP
+382 QIYEDEDIIIINKP

-431 MSTSGLLIVAKN
+431 MSTSGLLVVAKN
-443 KESHKFIQDQFIQH
+443 KEAHKFIQDQFIQH

-466 LDGIVEAESGLVDL
+466 LDGIIEAASGLIDL

-488 RPRQVVCYIYGKPAQ
+488 RPRQMVCYTYGKPAQ
-503 TKWERIAIENE
+503 TKWEKIAIANNQ
-514 KTRVRFYPLTG
+514 TRVRFYPLTG

-546 DDLYGKK
+546 DDLYGRK
-553 ADRLHLH
+553 ANRLHLH

-566 IHPSSKEEMTFE
+566 IHPRSKQEMTFE
-578 IEADF
+578 IEPDF

>member
-1 MLFKEH
+1 
-7 NIVLLRTYLSR
+7 
-18 GKTVGTMDNNTYF
+18 MDNNTYF
-31 HKFKKNISG
+31 HQFKQDISA
-40 IELPL
+40 IELPT

-54 PHPLAVTAAKEL
+54 PHPLAVTAAQEL
-66 QCYIETQNEW
+66 QHYIETQDDW
-76 NHNFGLD
+76 SHNFGLD
-83 EKLNGLAIGKM
+83 AAVEGLAIGKM
-94 FGVLVVRNQDNE
+94 FGVLVVKNQYNE

-119 SNKHGYFVPPIF
+119 SNKHRHFVPPIF

-153 IENLEKSEELAST
+153 IENLETSEELANAQ
-166 KRNLELLKGSWDK
+166 RNLGLLKNGWDK
-179 SLDELKTKL
+179 SLDELKSKL
-188 RVQKKE
+188 RIQKKE

-200 RLRASLSDEAYEL
+200 KLKVSLSDAEYEL

-223 KDKQELQR
+223 KDKQQLQR
-231 FQYEMHLALETESSQ
+231 FQYEMHLALETGSNHLHQ
-246 LQQMLSIITALK
+246 LLSTITALK
-258 EERKTRSGNLQKQL
+258 EERKMRSGNLQKQL
-272 FEQYNFRNAKGESK
+272 FEQYNFRNAKGQHK
-286 NVVEVFHDFDKSTPP
+286 NVVGIFDEFDRTTPP

-312 LQYAYENKLT
+312 LQYAYENQLT
-322 PISLA
+322 PLALA

-342 QNYYPACRKKCEPIL
+342 KNYYPACRKKCEPIL
-357 GYMLEGLAVDPNPMQ
+357 GYMLEGLVVDPNPMQ
-372 QETTLDVELP
+372 QETTLDIALP
-382 QIYEDEDIIVINKP
+382 QIYEDEDIIIINKP

-419 PDAGPIIIHRLD
+419 PKAGPIIIHRLD
-431 MSTSGLLIVAKN
+431 MSTSGLLVVAKN
-443 KESHKFIQDQFIQH
+443 KEAHKFIQDQFIQH

-466 LDGIVEAESGLVDL
+466 LDGIIEASSGLIDL

-488 RPRQVVCYIYGKPAQ
+488 RPRQMVCYTYGKPAQ
-503 TKWERIAIENE
+503 TKWEKIAIANNQ
-514 KTRVRFYPLTG
+514 TRVRFYPLTG

-546 DDLYGKK
+546 DDLYGRK
-553 ADRLHLH
+553 ANRLHLH

-566 IHPSSKEEMTFE
+566 IHPRSKQEMTFE
-578 IEADF
+578 IEPDF

>member
-1 MLFKEH
+1 
-7 NIVLLRTYLSR
+7 
-18 GKTVGTMDNNTYF
+18 MDNNTYF
-31 HKFKKNISG
+31 HQFKQDISA
-40 IELPL
+40 IELPI

-54 PHPLAVTAAKEL
+54 PHPLAVTAAQEL
-66 QCYIETQNEW
+66 QYYIETQSDW
-76 NHNFGLD
+76 THNFGLD
-83 EKLNGLAIGKM
+83 AAVEGLAIGKM
-94 FGVLVVRNQDNE
+94 FGVLVVRNQHNE

-119 SNKHGYFVPPIF
+119 SNKHRHFVPPIF

-153 IENLEKSEELAST
+153 IENLETSEELANAQ
-166 KRNLELLKGSWDK
+166 RNLGLLKNGWDK
-179 SLDELKTKL
+179 SLDELKSKL
-188 RVQKKE
+188 RIQKKE

-200 RLRASLSDEAYEL
+200 KLKVSLSDAEYEL

-223 KDKQELQR
+223 KDKQQLQR
-231 FQYEMHLALETESSQ
+231 YQYEMHLALETESNHLHQ
-246 LQQMLSIITALK
+246 LLSTITALK
-258 EERKTRSGNLQKQL
+258 EERKMRSGNLQKQL
-272 FEQYNFRNAKGESK
+272 FEQYNFRNAKGQHK
-286 NVVEVFHDFDKSTPP
+286 NVVGIFDEFDRTTPP

-312 LQYAYENKLT
+312 LQYAYENQLT
-322 PISLA
+322 PLALA

-342 QNYYPACRKKCEPIL
+342 KNYYPACRKKCEPIL
-357 GYMLEGLAVDPNPMQ
+357 GYMLEGLVVDPNPMQ
-372 QETTLDVELP
+372 QETTLDIALP
-382 QIYEDEDIIVINKP
+382 QIYEDEDIIIINKP

-431 MSTSGLLIVAKN
+431 MSTSGLLVVAKN
-443 KESHKFIQDQFIQH
+443 KEAHKFIQDQFIQH

-466 LDGIVEAESGLVDL
+466 LDGIIETASGLIDL

-488 RPRQVVCYIYGKPAQ
+488 RPRQMVCYTYGKPAQ
-503 TKWERIAIENE
+503 TKWEKIAIANNQ
-514 KTRVRFYPLTG
+514 TRVRFYPLTG

-546 DDLYGKK
+546 DDLYGRK
-553 ADRLHLH
+553 ANRLHLH

-566 IHPSSKEEMTFE
+566 IHPRSKQEMTFE
-578 IEADF
+578 IEPDF

>member
-1 MLFKEH
+1 
-7 NIVLLRTYLSR
+7 
-18 GKTVGTMDNNTYF
+18 MDNNTYF
-31 HKFKKNISG
+31 HQFKQDISA
-40 IELPL
+40 IELPK

-54 PHPLAVTAAKEL
+54 PHPLAVTAAQEL
-66 QCYIETQNEW
+66 QHYIETQSDW
-76 NHNFGLD
+76 THNFGLD
-83 EKLNGLAIGKM
+83 AAVEGLAIGKM
-94 FGVLVVRNQDNE
+94 FGVLVVKNQHNE

-119 SNKHGYFVPPIF
+119 SNKHRHFVPPIF

-153 IENLEKSEELAST
+153 IENLETSEELANAQ
-166 KRNLELLKGSWDK
+166 RNLGLLKNGWDK
-179 SLDELKTKL
+179 SLDELKSKL
-188 RVQKKE
+188 RIQKKE

-200 RLRASLSDEAYEL
+200 KLKVSLSDAEYEL

-223 KDKQELQR
+223 KDKQQLQR
-231 FQYEMHLALETESSQ
+231 FQYEMHLALETESNHLNQ
-246 LQQMLSIITALK
+246 LISTITALK
-258 EERKTRSGNLQKQL
+258 EERKMRSGNLQKQL
-272 FEQYNFRNAKGESK
+272 FEQYNFRNAKGQHK
-286 NVVEVFHDFDKSTPP
+286 NVVGIFDEFDRTTPP

-312 LQYAYENKLT
+312 LQYAYENQLT
-322 PISLA
+322 PLALA

-342 QNYYPACRKKCEPIL
+342 KNYFPACRKKCEPIL
-357 GYMLEGLAVDPNPMQ
+357 GYMLEGLVVDPNPMQ
-372 QETTLDVELP
+372 QETTLDIALP
-382 QIYEDEDIIVINKP
+382 QIYEDEDIIIINKP

-419 PDAGPIIIHRLD
+419 PNAGPIIIHRLD
-431 MSTSGLLIVAKN
+431 MSTSGLLVVAKN
-443 KESHKFIQDQFIQH
+443 KEAHKFIQDQFIQH

-466 LDGIVEAESGLVDL
+466 LDGIIEAASGLIDL

-488 RPRQVVCYIYGKPAQ
+488 RPRQMVCYTYGKPAQ
-503 TKWERIAIENE
+503 TKWEKIAIANNQ
-514 KTRVRFYPLTG
+514 TRVRFYPLTG

-546 DDLYGKK
+546 DDLYGRK
-553 ADRLHLH
+553 ANRLHLH

-566 IHPSSKEEMTFE
+566 IHPRSKQEMTFE
-578 IEADF
+578 IEPDF

>member
-1 MLFKEH
+1 
-7 NIVLLRTYLSR
+7 
-18 GKTVGTMDNNTYF
+18 MDNNTYF
-31 HKFKKNISG
+31 HQFKQDISA
-40 IELPL
+40 IELPI

-54 PHPLAVTAAKEL
+54 PHPLAVTAAQEL
-66 QCYIETQNEW
+66 QYYIETQSDW
-76 NHNFGLD
+76 THNFGLD
-83 EKLNGLAIGKM
+83 AAVEGLAIGKM
-94 FGVLVVRNQDNE
+94 FGVLVVRNQHNE

-119 SNKHGYFVPPIF
+119 SNKHRHFVPPIF

-153 IENLEKSEELAST
+153 IENLETSEELANAQ
-166 KRNLELLKGSWDK
+166 RNLGLLKNGWDK
-179 SLDELKTKL
+179 SLDELKSKL
-188 RVQKKE
+188 RIQKKE

-200 RLRASLSDEAYEL
+200 KLKVSLSDAEYEL

-223 KDKQELQR
+223 KDKQQLQR
-231 FQYEMHLALETESSQ
+231 FQYEMHLALETESNHLHQ
-246 LQQMLSIITALK
+246 LLSTITALK
-258 EERKTRSGNLQKQL
+258 EERKMRSGNLQKQL
-272 FEQYNFRNAKGESK
+272 FEQYNFRNAKGQHK
-286 NVVEVFHDFDKSTPP
+286 NVVGIFDEFDRTTPP

-312 LQYAYENKLT
+312 LQYAYENQLT
-322 PISLA
+322 PLALA

-342 QNYYPACRKKCEPIL
+342 KNYYPACRKKCEPIL
-357 GYMLEGLAVDPNPMQ
+357 GYMLEGLVVDPNPMQ
-372 QETTLDVELP
+372 QETTLDIALP
-382 QIYEDEDIIVINKP
+382 QIYEDEDIIIINKP

-431 MSTSGLLIVAKN
+431 MSTSGLLVVAKN
-443 KESHKFIQDQFIQH
+443 KEAHKFIQDQFIQH

-466 LDGIVEAESGLVDL
+466 LDGIIEAASGLIDL

-488 RPRQVVCYIYGKPAQ
+488 RPRQMVCYTFGKPAQ
-503 TKWERIAIENE
+503 TKWEKIAIANNQ
-514 KTRVRFYPLTG
+514 TRVRFYPLTG

-546 DDLYGKK
+546 DDLYGRK
-553 ADRLHLH
+553 ANRLHLH

-566 IHPSSKEEMTFE
+566 IHPRSKQEMTFE
-578 IEADF
+578 IEPDF

>member
-1 MLFKEH
+1 
-7 NIVLLRTYLSR
+7 
-18 GKTVGTMDNNTYF
+18 MDNNTYF
-31 HKFKKNISG
+31 HQFKQDISA
-40 IELPL
+40 IELPT

-54 PHPLAVTAAKEL
+54 PHPLAVTAAQEL
-66 QCYIETQNEW
+66 QYYIETQDDW
-76 NHNFGLD
+76 THNFGL
-83 EKLNGLAIGKM
+83 EAVVEGLAIGKM
-94 FGVLVVRNQDNE
+94 FGVLVVKNQHNE

-119 SNKHGYFVPPIF
+119 SNKHRHFVPPIF

-153 IENLEKSEELAST
+153 IENLETGEELANAQ
-166 KRNLELLKGSWDK
+166 RNLDLLKNGWDK
-179 SLDELKTKL
+179 SLDELKSKL
-188 RVQKKE
+188 RIQKKE

-200 RLRASLSDEAYEL
+200 KLKVSLSDAEYEL

-223 KDKQELQR
+223 KDKQQLQR
-231 FQYEMHLALETESSQ
+231 FQYEMHLALETESNHLHQ
-246 LQQMLSIITALK
+246 LLSTITALK
-258 EERKTRSGNLQKQL
+258 EERKMRSGNLQKQL
-272 FEQYNFRNAKGESK
+272 FEQYNFRNAKGQHK
-286 NVVEVFHDFDKSTPP
+286 NVVNIFQEFDRTTPP

-312 LQYAYENKLT
+312 LQYAYENQLT
-322 PISLA
+322 PIALA

-342 QNYYPACRKKCEPIL
+342 KNYYPACRKKCEPIL
-357 GYMLEGLAVDPNPMQ
+357 GYMLEGLVVDPNPMQ
-372 QETTLDVELP
+372 QETTLDLALP
-382 QIYEDEDIIVINKP
+382 QLYEDEDIIIINKP

-419 PDAGPIIIHRLD
+419 PNAGPIIIHRLD
-431 MSTSGLLIVAKN
+431 MSTSGLLVVAKN
-443 KESHKFIQDQFIQH
+443 KEAHKFIQDQFIQH

-466 LDGIVEAESGLVDL
+466 LDGIIEAPSGLIDL

-488 RPRQVVCYIYGKPAQ
+488 RPRQMVCYTYGKPAQ
-503 TKWERIAIENE
+503 TKWEKIAITNNQ
-514 KTRVRFYPLTG
+514 TRVRFYPLTG

-546 DDLYGKK
+546 DDLYGRK
-553 ADRLHLH
+553 ANRLHLH

-566 IHPSSKEEMTFE
+566 IHPRSKQEMTFE
-578 IEADF
+578 IEPDF